1 MPVEVQLV
9 GHGDRPTIGEKY
21 TVNDGEFAD
30 DVYSRHTHV
39 QQISQPLTE
48 SDNLGIDV
56 MRNLT

>member
-30 DVYSRHTHV
+30 DVYNRHTHV
-39 QQISQPLTE
+39 QQISQPL
-48 SDNLGIDV
+48 
-56 MRNLT
+56 R